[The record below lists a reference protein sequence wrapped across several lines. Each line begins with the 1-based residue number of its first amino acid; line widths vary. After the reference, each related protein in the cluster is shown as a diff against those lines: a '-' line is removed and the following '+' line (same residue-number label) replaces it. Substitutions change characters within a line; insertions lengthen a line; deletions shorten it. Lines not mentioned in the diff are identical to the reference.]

1 MSDICG
7 KQAGMDRLM
16 KLTSDQKKLKKFIA
30 SRTGELLYDED
41 TKLWWDGPAA
51 IVEMYKCEINEKD

>member
-1 MSDICG
+1 
-7 KQAGMDRLM
+7 MDRLM